1 MRTDLMTVLV
11 DLAPELLG
19 LLGVEIQFLSQPP
32 SDRIPVAL
40 PRGEVE
46 RVVLALAMRMR
57 RCVASG
63 SWILAG
69 ADRITMSEAEAV
81 PLGLAAGEYGMLR
94 FAAGL
99 EAPARGSP
107 RLSLASVAADSMTA
121 GVGGETLRT
130 LAAQR
135 AGIIR
140 IESVPGAGVTATVYL
155 RTAGVGGQA
164 PTLSGERFG

>member
-11 DLAPELLG
+11 DLAPELRG
-19 LLGVEIQFLSQPP
+19 LLGVEIQFLNQQPG
-32 SDRIPVAL
+32 DRIPVAL

-57 RCVASG
+57 RCLASG

-69 ADRITMSEAEAV
+69 ADRITMSECDAV

-99 EAPARGSP
+99 EAPARESP
-107 RLSLASVAADSMTA
+107 RLALASVAADSMTA
-121 GVGGETLRT
+121 GVGGETLRA
-130 LAAQR
+130 LAAR
-135 AGIIR
+135 RTGVIR
-140 IESVPGAGVTATVYL
+140 IESVPGAGITATVYL
-155 RTAGVGGQA
+155 RTAGEGGQA
-164 PTLSGERFG
+164 WTLSGEPFG